1 MCETTK
7 VFAGGIQAKE
17 INHYNVLLK
26 RGKDK
31 DGPSIVGCNGTR

>member
-7 VFAGGIQAKE
+7 VFAEGIQAKE
-17 INHYNVLLK
+17 INHKNVRLR

-31 DGPSIVGCNGTR
+31 EMGPA